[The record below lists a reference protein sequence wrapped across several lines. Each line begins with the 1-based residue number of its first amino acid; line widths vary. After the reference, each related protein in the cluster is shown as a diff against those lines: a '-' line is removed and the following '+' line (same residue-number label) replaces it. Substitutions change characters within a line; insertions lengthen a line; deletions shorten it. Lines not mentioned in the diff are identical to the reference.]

1 MAKAQGQFTIIDYN
15 DAITLAGFIN
25 SNLSRT
31 QMYNPDNGAYTPDWS
46 KTNLVL
52 TPSLFA
58 AGDNTDIIADTA
70 VQSVTWYEDNS
81 ATAITAGG
89 NYALSGTKNHIL
101 TVKGNVMAGLPGK
114 DFRCVVTYKDPTT
127 ELTISETMSIS
138 FSRVVNG
145 SGITALDVT
154 TPDGNIF
161 KNGEVTSLT
170 AKAQLWRGSVV
181 DETNVTYQWYKLNAS
196 ITTDQGGGV
205 GWEKLSNASNK
216 YAGVAT
222 DTLTVYG
229 AVVDSYAT
237 FKCVAKDTDSASA
250 TYNETFENVASFVDM
265 NDPITVEIL
274 STGGAFFKNGI
285 GASTMTAKVYR
296 AGEEIDT
303 AGAGSYSWSK
313 YNAEGVLDASWTT
326 KTGKTIEVGSEDVTK
341 KATFVCDVEV

>member
-15 DAITLAGFIN
+15 DAITLAGYIS

-31 QMYNPDNGAYTPDWS
+31 QMYNPDNGSYNPDWS
-46 KTNLVL
+46 NTNLVL
-52 TPSLFA
+52 TPSLFL
-58 AGDNTDIIADTA
+58 AGGSNDLITDTA
-70 VQSVTWYEDNS
+70 VQSVTWYEGNS
-81 ATAITAGG
+81 TTAITTGG

-127 ELTISETMSIS
+127 ELTIPETMSIS

-145 SGITALDVT
+145 SGITDLDVT
-154 TPDGNIF
+154 TPNGNIF
-161 KNGEVTSLT
+161 KNNEVTSLT

-181 DETNVTYQWYKLNAS
+181 DETNVTYQWYKLNPS
-196 ITTDQGGGV
+196 IATDQGGGV
-205 GWEKLSNASNK
+205 GWEKLSNATNK

-265 NDPITVEIL
+265 NDPISVEIL
-274 STGGAFFKNGI
+274 STGGAFFKNGV
-285 GASTMTAKVYR
+285 GSSSLTAKVYR

-303 AGAGSYSWSK
+303 GGAGSYSWSK
-313 YNAEGVLDASWTT
+313 YDKDGDLDSSWTI
-326 KTGKTIEVGSEDVTK
+326 KTGKTIEVGSADVTA

>member
-1 MAKAQGQFTIIDYN
+1 MAKAQGQFTILDYN
-15 DAITLAGFIN
+15 DAITLAGYIS
-25 SNLSRT
+25 SNLSRS
-31 QMYNPDNGAYTPDWS
+31 QMYNPDNGSYNPDWS

-58 AGDNTDIIADTA
+58 AGDSTDIITDTA
-70 VQSVTWYEDNS
+70 VQTVTWYEGNS
-81 ATAITAGG
+81 GTAITAGG
-89 NYALSGTKNHIL
+89 DYALSGTKNHIL

-127 ELTISETMSIS
+127 ELTIPETMSIS

-170 AKAQLWRGSVV
+170 AKAQLWHGSVV
-181 DETNVTYQWYKLNAS
+181 EETNVTYQWYKLNPS
-196 ITTDQGGGV
+196 ITTDQGGGE
-205 GWEKLSNASNK
+205 GWEKLSDITNK

-229 AVVDSYAT
+229 AAVDSYAT
-237 FKCVAKDTDSASA
+237 FKCVAKDMDSASA
-250 TYNETFENVASFVDM
+250 TYNETFENVASFVDV
-265 NDPITVEIL
+265 NDPISVEIF
-274 STGGAFFKNGI
+274 STGGSFFKNGV
-285 GASTMTAKVYR
+285 GSSSLTAKVYR

-303 AGAGSYSWSK
+303 GGAGSYSWSK
-313 YNAEGVLDASWTT
+313 YDKDGDLDSSWTI
-326 KTGKTIEVGSEDVTK
+326 KTGKSITVGSADVTA
-341 KATFVCDVEV
+341 KATFVCEVEV